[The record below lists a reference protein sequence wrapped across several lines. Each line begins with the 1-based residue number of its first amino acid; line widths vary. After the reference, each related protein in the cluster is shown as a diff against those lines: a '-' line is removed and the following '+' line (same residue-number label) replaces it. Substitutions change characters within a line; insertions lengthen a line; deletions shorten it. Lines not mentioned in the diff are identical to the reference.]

1 MTEIQTPHILWVRGG
16 RMIDPSQDYDMP
28 GDILLE
34 DGAVLASGNPA
45 DIAAQAQA
53 KKSAG
58 AQIEE
63 IILSADL
70 CVAPGLIDAHTH
82 LREPGFEI
90 KETIYSGAKAAAR
103 GGYTTVCS
111 MPNTSPVTDSRS
123 VVAQIIAAAHN
134 AAIRVL
140 PIGAITRGQEG
151 LQLTEMYELAEAG
164 VIAFSDDGK
173 PVRSGAMMSM
183 ALNYA
188 LPLYLPIINHCEDP
202 DIVGGGVMN
211 SGPAAIRLGLKGWPS
226 SGEVIMLQRD
236 LELVRGIGARYHAA
250 HLSAAGSVE
259 AVRRAKDAGLRVTA
273 EVTPHHLLLTDEWV
287 EGHAGGILAEYA
299 QHARMPQ
306 FNTNAKVNPPL
317 RSAKDAEAVLQGLLD
332 GVIDIVAT
340 DHAPHGVTDKYCS
353 FDEAAFGISG
363 IETSLSMLLTLAR
376 LRNIPLKTMI
386 AAASTKPAEVFQL
399 ARHTRLPIG
408 TLRAGAAADVVI
420 FNPNERYTVR
430 AEEFLSL
437 GKNTPLDGAELAGKV
452 KMTIYGGAIVWE
464 DAHFNRRPQA

>member
-1 MTEIQTPHILWVRGG
+1 MTDIMTPRILWIHGG
-16 RMIDPSQDYDMP
+16 RLIDPSQDYDAP

-34 DGAVLASGNPA
+34 DGAVLAAGDPA
-45 DIAAQAQA
+45 EVAAQAQS

-58 AQIEE
+58 AHIEE
-63 IILSADL
+63 IILPAEM

-90 KETIYSGAKAAAR
+90 KETVHSGAKAAAR
-103 GGYTTVCS
+103 GGYTTICS
-111 MPNTSPVTDSRS
+111 MPNTAPVTDSRG
-123 VVAQIIAAAHN
+123 VVAQILAAAQT

-151 LQLTEMYELAEAG
+151 SQLTEMFELAEAG

-173 PVRSGAMMSM
+173 PVRSGSMMSM
-183 ALNYA
+183 ALHYA
-188 LPLYLPIINHCEDP
+188 LPLNVPIINHCEDP

-211 SGPAAIRLGLKGWPS
+211 SGPAAVRLGLKGWPS
-226 SGEVIMLQRD
+226 SGEVIMLMRD

-250 HLSAAGSVE
+250 HLSAAGSVD

-287 EGHAGGILAEYA
+287 EGHASGLLAEYA
-299 QHARMPQ
+299 QQARTPQ

-317 RSAKDAEAVLQGLLD
+317 RSVKDTEATLQGLLD

-363 IETSLSMLLTLAR
+363 IETSLSMLLTLAQ
-376 LRNIPLKTMI
+376 LRNIPLKTII
-386 AAASTKPAEVFQL
+386 AAAATKPAEVFQL
-399 ARHTRLPIG
+399 ARHTRRPIG

-420 FNPNERYTVR
+420 FDPNERYTVL
-430 AEEFLSL
+430 AEDFLSL
-437 GKNTPLDGAELAGKV
+437 GKNTPLDGTQLLGKV
-452 KMTIYGGAIVWE
+452 KMTIYAGSVVWE
-464 DAHFNRRPQA
+464 DTYFNRRPQ